1 MIEFADPLWL
11 FALLVP
17 VVRAG
22 FLAVDRR
29 RNYGTLQFSSLSVIR
44 QDSNW
49 RVRTALLPFALELI
63 ALSFATIAIAR
74 PQRILLTGD
83 ERSGIDIVVAL
94 DSSGSM
100 AAEDFQPRNRFEV
113 AKDLLGKFL
122 DERVDD
128 RIGIVTFGSR
138 AATRVPITFDRDAAI
153 RALGWSKLGEN
164 GDGTAIGHA
173 IATSV
178 NRLRKSEARSR
189 IIVLVTDGVNNAGS
203 IDPATA
209 TALAKTSGIRIYTIG
224 VGSRGLVPVPVK
236 VQNRFTGEIETEYRA
251 MKVDLDEALLQGIAE
266 QTGGS
271 YYRAT
276 SEKTLAGV
284 LQNIDALEESR
295 YEGERRRTAEE
306 LYRVP
311 LGLAAIALLLS
322 IFMGETI
329 WLRLPV

>member
-11 FALLVP
+11 FAFVIPLARL
-17 VVRAG
+17 A
-22 FLAVDRR
+22 FLALDRR
-29 RNYGTLQFSSLSVIR
+29 KRYASLPFSSMSVIR
-44 QDSNW
+44 SDSGW
-49 RVRTALLPFALELI
+49 RVRTSLVPFVIEML
-63 ALSFATIAIAR
+63 ALSFAIIALAR

-113 AKDLLGKFL
+113 AKDLLAQFL
-122 DERVDD
+122 SQRVDD

-138 AATRVPITFDRDAAI
+138 AATRVPITFDRDAAL
-153 RALGWSKLGEN
+153 RALEWTRLGEN

-178 NRLRKSEARSR
+178 NRLKKSEARSR
-189 IIVLVTDGVNNAGS
+189 IVVLVTDGVNNAGS

-209 TALAKTSGIRIYTIG
+209 TALAKTNGVRIYTIG

-236 VQNRFTGEIETEYRA
+236 VQNRFTGEIETDYRA
-251 MKVDLDEALLQGIAE
+251 MRVDLDEALLQGIAK
-266 QTGGS
+266 QTGGT

-276 SEKTLAGV
+276 TEKGLAGV
-284 LQNIDALEESR
+284 LDTIDELEESR
-295 YEGERRRTAEE
+295 YEGERRRTADE
-306 LYRVP
+306 LYRLP